1 MLPCN
6 ETLISASFPDD
17 CAEAEN
23 DLTCKQF
30 CRRMYCMARNLPAAI
45 VIAVLSFYVL
55 LAILAYEWQ
64 RRKETVLLTNR
75 LYIVSI
81 VCCFGAAIGDVMLI
95 TATNFSCTALHTIVV
110 VFRVL
115 STLIGDVML
124 ITATN
129 FSCTALH
136 TIVVVF
142 WVLSTLIAYV
152 TIWTRHRRFY
162 TDPLF
167 TDSTRNIHRAV
178 SVAVLVTIIVSLP
191 AGAVTCFIQ
200 HRVQPTYYGCVNHWF
215 QENFFEK
222 TTTVFAVV
230 FSLMEV
236 SSQLL
241 LLALTVLPLIAQR
254 QRNSNK
260 LFPRISQGREVKEDI
275 RRLVKRLVLCT
286 CVYFVS
292 GLGST
297 VLVVLS
303 FKGVICFYI
312 NTCILLNVLVTNIA
326 TVCSFSDGWLRLM
339 PWRKL
344 LA

>member
-45 VIAVLSFYVL
+45 VVAVLSFYVL

-75 LYIVSI
+75 LYIVST
-81 VCCFGAAIGDVMLI
+81 VCCFGAA
-95 TATNFSCTALHTIVV
+95 
-110 VFRVL
+110 
-115 STLIGDVML
+115 IGDVML

>member
-1 MLPCN
+1 MLCNASYCSSSAKIMLPCN

-45 VIAVLSFYVL
+45 VVAVLSFYVL

-75 LYIVSI
+75 LYIVST

-115 STLIGDVML
+115 STLV
-124 ITATN
+124 
-129 FSCTALH
+129 
-136 TIVVVF
+136 
-142 WVLSTLIAYV
+142 AYV